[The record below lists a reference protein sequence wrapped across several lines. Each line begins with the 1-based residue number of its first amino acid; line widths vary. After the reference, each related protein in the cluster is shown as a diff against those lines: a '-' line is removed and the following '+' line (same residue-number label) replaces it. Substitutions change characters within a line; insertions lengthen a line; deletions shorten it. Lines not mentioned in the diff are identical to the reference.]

1 MRISKLV
8 VALSLIYSCNLLA
21 APQNDTVM
29 LNFVN
34 ADIETVVKAIGEI
47 SGKNFIIDPRVKG
60 TVNIVSSRPV
70 PRALSYQVLL
80 SSLRLQGFSAVEG
93 NGVIKIVPEADA
105 KLHAKASKRI
115 PRGDGDR
122 LITKVFALRN
132 SNANQLVPVIRPLVS
147 PNNTVAAYPQA
158 NALIVTDYAD
168 NIQRIESIIESVESA
183 AAGDTVVIP
192 VLFGSAVELAN
203 SLNKLMQEGG
213 ADGGKTTILAD
224 ARANVLLV
232 RADTPGK
239 IGKVKSLLK
248 VLDQPSQAGSNVRV
262 VYLKNAQASE
272 VAKTLRLLLASEGS
286 PVQTRSTINTVT
298 STGGSASL
306 MPSTTGSGSGASA
319 QNPVSSPDAGAAA
332 AASSSSAPS
341 GAGVGT
347 MIQADSNSN
356 ALILNVPD
364 PMYQNLRNVI
374 DLLDKRRAQVYVEA
388 LVMEVTAS
396 RATKIGVQWAA
407 NVHGNGLIGNSLP
420 SPSKPLVPGGSGVP
434 DASGTALGSLIGS
447 LTGGG
452 LTAAIINTITVGGQQ
467 IPTLGLLAQA
477 LEQEAQGNLVASP
490 QLVTMDNEKA
500 KIVIGQEIGVPTATY
515 PAGTN
520 GTSNAPYS
528 TYDRKTVGFGLEIT
542 PQISEGGTIRMK
554 ISQAADSIDQTTLS
568 AAAGPTFNR
577 RTLDTVVTVG
587 DGGLVALG
595 GLTQEATSNAEDKVP
610 LLGDIPLIG
619 NLFKYQGKERK
630 KTNLMIFIRP
640 TIIRDEIGNR
650 AVAGER
656 YGYVMEDAARNV
668 GSKLPLGVND
678 QLKTPAAGS
687 IHGALNAL
695 DTLNKSEDNTKA
707 KQ

>member
-8 VALSLIYSCNLLA
+8 AALALVYSCNLLA

-70 PRALSYQVLL
+70 PRSLSYQVLL

-105 KLHAKASKRI
+105 KLHAKASKSI

-122 LITKVFALRN
+122 LITKVFALKN

-147 PNNTVAAYPQA
+147 PNNTVAAYPQS

-262 VYLKNAQASE
+262 VYLKNAQAAD
-272 VAKTLRLLLASEGS
+272 VAKTLRALLAGEGS
-286 PVQTRSTINTVT
+286 PVQGRSTLSNA
-298 STGGSASL
+298 SSSGGSANL
-306 MPSTTGSGSGASA
+306 MANVSSGSSAGGAASA
-319 QNPVSSPDAGAAA
+319 QNPAAAADNGSAA
-332 AASSSSAPS
+332 AASSSSSSPS
-341 GAGVGT
+341 GAGYGA

-374 DLLDKRRAQVYVEA
+374 DLLDRRRAQVYVEA
-388 LVMEVTAS
+388 LVMEVSAS
-396 RATKIGVQWAA
+396 RATKIGVQWSA
-407 NVHGNGLIGNSLP
+407 NFGSNGFVGNSFPKAP
-420 SPSKPLVPGGSGVP
+420 SIIGKTDATNPTPLN
-434 DASGTALGSLIGS
+434 SLVNS

-452 LTAAIINTITVGGQQ
+452 LTAGIINNITVGGVQ

-477 LEQEAQGNLVASP
+477 LEEEAQGNLVASP

-500 KIVIGQEIGVPTATY
+500 KIVIGQEVGVISATY
-515 PAGTN
+515 PSGTS
-520 GTSNAPYS
+520 GSSNAPYS

-554 ISQAADSIDQTTLS
+554 ISQAADSIDPQTVTNAS
-568 AAAGPTFNR
+568 GPTFNR
-577 RTLDTVVTVG
+577 RTLDTVVTVN

-595 GLTQEATSNAEDKVP
+595 GLTQQSTGNTENKVP
-610 LLGDIPLIG
+610 LLGDIPILG
-619 NLFKYQGKERK
+619 NLFKYQEKTRDK
-630 KTNLMIFIRP
+630 KNLMIFIRP

-656 YGYVMEDAARNV
+656 YNYVMGDVIKSSN
-668 GSKLPLGVND
+668 SKLSLDPNALIKELPQN
-678 QLKTPAAGS
+678 S
-687 IHGALNAL
+687 IRGALDAL
-695 DTLNKSEDNTKA
+695 QSGGKPKA
-707 KQ
+707 EQ

>member
-1 MRISKLV
+1 MGS
-8 VALSLIYSCNLLA
+8 
-21 APQNDTVM
+21 
-29 LNFVN
+29 
-34 ADIETVVKAIGEI
+34 
-47 SGKNFIIDPRVKG
+47 
-60 TVNIVSSRPV
+60 
-70 PRALSYQVLL
+70 
-80 SSLRLQGFSAVEG
+80 
-93 NGVIKIVPEADA
+93 
-105 KLHAKASKRI
+105 
-115 PRGDGDR
+115 
-122 LITKVFALRN
+122 
-132 SNANQLVPVIRPLVS
+132 LVS
-147 PNNTVAAYPQA
+147 
-158 NALIVTDYAD
+158 
-168 NIQRIESIIESVESA
+168 
-183 AAGDTVVIP
+183 
-192 VLFGSAVELAN
+192 
-203 SLNKLMQEGG
+203 
-213 ADGGKTTILAD
+213 
-224 ARANVLLV
+224 
-232 RADTPGK
+232 
-239 IGKVKSLLK
+239 
-248 VLDQPSQAGSNVRV
+248 
-262 VYLKNAQASE
+262 
-272 VAKTLRLLLASEGS
+272 
-286 PVQTRSTINTVT
+286 
-298 STGGSASL
+298 
-306 MPSTTGSGSGASA
+306 
-319 QNPVSSPDAGAAA
+319 
-332 AASSSSAPS
+332 
-341 GAGVGT
+341 
-347 MIQADSNSN
+347 
-356 ALILNVPD
+356 
-364 PMYQNLRNVI
+364 
-374 DLLDKRRAQVYVEA
+374 
-388 LVMEVTAS
+388 
-396 RATKIGVQWAA
+396 
-407 NVHGNGLIGNSLP
+407 
-420 SPSKPLVPGGSGVP
+420 
-434 DASGTALGSLIGS
+434 S

-595 GLTQEATSNAEDKVP
+595 GLTQETTSNAEDKVP
-610 LLGDIPLIG
+610 LLGDIPVIG

-668 GSKLPLGVND
+668 GRKLPLGLND

>member
-8 VALSLIYSCNLLA
+8 ATLALVYSCQLLA

-105 KLHAKASKRI
+105 KLHARAVKRV

-122 LITKVFALRN
+122 LITKVFALQN

-147 PNNTVAAYPQA
+147 PNNTVAAYPQS
-158 NALIVTDYAD
+158 NALIVTDYAE

-183 AAGDTVVIP
+183 SSGDTAVIP
-192 VLFGSAVELAN
+192 VLFGSAVELA
-203 SLNKLMQEGG
+203 STLNKLMQDGG
-213 ADGGKTTILAD
+213 AEGGKTSILAD
-224 ARANVLLV
+224 PRANVLMV
-232 RADTPGK
+232 KTDAPGK
-239 IGKVKSLLK
+239 IGKLKSLLK

-262 VYLKNAQASE
+262 VYLKNAQATE
-272 VAKTLRLLLASEGS
+272 VAKTLRALLAADGS
-286 PVQTRSTINTVT
+286 PVQTRSVI
-298 STGGSASL
+298 GGSATGSSSL
-306 MPSTTGSGSGASA
+306 MSGVSGNQTGGANVGSGNTAPSAAPVLDNNAPAASA
-319 QNPVSSPDAGAAA
+319 SSG
-332 AASSSSAPS
+332 PS
-341 GAGVGT
+341 GTGVAA

-388 LVMEVTAS
+388 LVMEVTANHS
-396 RATKIGVQWAA
+396 TSIGVQWAA
-407 NVHGNGLIGNSLP
+407 SVRGNGLIGNSLP
-420 SPSKPLVPGGSGVP
+420 SPNSPSLFPGTGTSATTSPLGNLVS
-434 DASGTALGSLIGS
+434 S

-452 LTAAIINTITVGGQQ
+452 LTAAIINTITVDGVQ

-477 LEQEAQGNLVASP
+477 LEQEAQGNLVATP
-490 QLVTMDNEKA
+490 QLVTMDNEEA
-500 KIVIGQEIGVPTATY
+500 KIVIGQEIGVLSASY
-515 PAGTN
+515 PAGAS
-520 GTSNAPYS
+520 GSSNAPYN
-528 TYDRKTVGFGLEIT
+528 TYDRKTVGFGLKIT
-542 PQISEGGTIRMK
+542 PQISEGGAIRLK
-554 ISQAADSIDQTTLS
+554 ISQAADSIDPTTASS
-568 AAAGPTFNR
+568 ANPTFNR
-577 RTLDTVVTVG
+577 RTLDTVVTVN

-595 GLTQEATSNAEDKVP
+595 GLTQENTSNAEDKVP
-610 LLGDIPLIG
+610 LLGDIPWLG
-619 NLFKYQGKERK
+619 NLFKYQGKARK

-640 TIIRDEIGNR
+640 TIIRDETGNS
-650 AVAGER
+650 AMAGER
-656 YGYVMEDAARNV
+656 YNYVV
-668 GSKLPLGVND
+668 GDLHQQMKSKLPLTLD
-678 QLKTPAAGS
+678 DALKALPDKG
-687 IHGALNAL
+687 IRGALDDLSKNQ
-695 DTLNKSEDNTKA
+695 DKA
-707 KQ
+707 KAAQ